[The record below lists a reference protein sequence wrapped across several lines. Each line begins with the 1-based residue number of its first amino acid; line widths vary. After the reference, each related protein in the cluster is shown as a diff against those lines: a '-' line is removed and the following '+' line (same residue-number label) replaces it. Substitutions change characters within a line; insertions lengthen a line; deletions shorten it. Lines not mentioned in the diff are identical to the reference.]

1 MGSDDAQV
9 DYALAL
15 CNQYKGGCDRS
26 QFDEQ
31 RPAHSVTLDSFR
43 IDRAEVTSAQFVA
56 FLNENGNQNEGGR
69 NWLDVSNEGSSIQG
83 GGNQFQPK
91 PGMDSHPVGH
101 VTWYGASAYCR
112 WAGARLPTEAEWE
125 FAARGRKGRTF
136 PWGDTFDGSRLN
148 YCDVNCADQRDASV
162 NDGYAKSAPVGSFP
176 RGASWVG
183 AVDMAGNVWEWVADW
198 RALYPGSPQVNPTG
212 PASGDKKALRGGSWS
227 NLPHG
232 VRSTIRPQR
241 KPDGSSGV
249 WGFRCAR
256 DA

>member
-1 MGSDDAQV
+1 MS
-9 DYALAL
+9 
-15 CNQYKGGCDRS
+15 
-26 QFDEQ
+26 
-31 RPAHSVTLDSFR
+31 
-43 IDRAEVTSAQFVA
+43 
-56 FLNENGNQNEGGR
+56 EG
-69 NWLDVSNEGSSIQG
+69 GSSIEG
-83 GGNQFQPK
+83 GGNQFRPK
-91 PGMDSHPVGH
+91 PGMDSHPVGQ

-125 FAARGRKGRTF
+125 YAARGRQGRTF

-148 YCDVNCADQRDASV
+148 YCDVNRAGQPRDGSV
-162 NDGYAKSAPVGSFP
+162 NDGHAKSAPVGSFP

-183 AVDMAGNVWEWVADW
+183 ALDMAGNVWEWVADW
-198 RALYPGSPQVNPTG
+198 RALYPDSPQVNPTG

-232 VRSTIRPQR
+232 VRGTIRPAK
-241 KPDGSSGV
+241 KPGVSFDV

>member
-1 MGSDDAQV
+1 MTMVYVPGGQFQMGSDDAQV
-9 DYALAL
+9 DYALEL
-15 CNQYKGGCDRS
+15 CNQYKGGCNRS

-43 IDRAEVTSAQFVA
+43 IDRTEVTNAQFVA
-56 FLNENGNQNEGGR
+56 FLNGNGNQNEGGR

-125 FAARGRKGRTF
+125 FAARGR
-136 PWGDTFDGSRLN
+136 
-148 YCDVNCADQRDASV
+148 